1 MTMIAFLIL
10 RRATACAIFRTGLM
24 IDGPWAERGHGWSG
38 IPTGGLRRAD
48 QNIAV
53 VRSKTQKTANEP
65 MA

>member
-1 MTMIAFLIL
+1 MD
-10 RRATACAIFRTGLM
+10 RG
-24 IDGPWAERGHGWSG
+24 RGHGWSG
-38 IPTGGLRRAD
+38 IPTAGFRRAD